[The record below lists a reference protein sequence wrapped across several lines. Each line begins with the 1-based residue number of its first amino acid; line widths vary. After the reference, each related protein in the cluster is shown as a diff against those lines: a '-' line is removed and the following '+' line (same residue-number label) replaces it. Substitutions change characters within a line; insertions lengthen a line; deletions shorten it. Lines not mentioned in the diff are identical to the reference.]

1 MKKNILIKTLL
12 VIVAVFFNYEFLYKF
27 GNFDV
32 SLMGLNFNIS
42 LLVVYILSIVKKNN
56 NIKTS
61 KSEKIISILFTI
73 FMITGEIISVTGN
86 IIYLVKPKYILLTL
100 IKVIGFYYL
109 FDSIL
114 SFINGVIKNISF
126 KKISNKKSIFNWYLK
141 KLEKYPF
148 RTSFISILIIFG
160 IYIFAFYPIV
170 LSPDPSFQIKM
181 YFNVHTKYID
191 WVIQRN
197 PLINMTNHHPIIH
210 TYLLGGCISLGRKLI
225 NDNFGLFLYTLFQT
239 LVYSSV
245 LAYTVKFM
253 KKNNVNIKYIFFVLL
268 LYLFVPMY
276 GFYTVSGV
284 KDTYYTSFMI
294 LFVLF
299 IYDFIHNYKEK
310 KVSILY
316 LVYLYFVIL
325 LLCLFRQN
333 GLYVVILTMPFVMFY
348 SKKNILRITSVF
360 VSIILS
366 MWCFNN
372 LVIPALGVSDGSIR
386 EALSVP
392 FQQTARLAKY
402 HDDIIEEKDKVVI
415 DKLLNYK
422 TLGKRYVPTLSD
434 KVKNQYNK
442 NATKEDLKNYFKVW
456 FKYLF
461 KEPICYVNATL
472 NNIHG
477 YFYPVSKNWYFY
489 YKYDTRILDGNLV
502 NYHYVN
508 SELLRQILTIY
519 GTIYPYIPL
528 IGLVS
533 SIGMGLY
540 FILYLISYLIDKK
553 LKKYIIV
560 LVPLITSILVC
571 FVGPANTYF
580 RYAMP
585 YLYVLPALFGLLI
598 KEMRSK
604 NE

>member
-1 MKKNILIKTLL
+1 MKKNILFKTLL
-12 VIVAVFFNYEFLYKF
+12 VIIAIFFNYEFLYNF
-27 GNFDV
+27 GNFIV
-32 SLMGLNFNIS
+32 SHMGLNFNIS
-42 LLVVYILSIVKKNN
+42 LIILYILSIVKRKNN
-56 NIKTS
+56 ISTS
-61 KSEKIISILFTI
+61 KSQKVLCVVFTI
-73 FMITGEIISVTGN
+73 FMLIGEIISVTGN
-86 IIYLVKPKYILLTL
+86 IAYLIKLKYIWLSI
-100 IKVIGFYYL
+100 IKIVGFYYS

-114 SFINGVIKNISF
+114 SYINGYIKNIKF
-126 KKISNKKSIFNWYLK
+126 KKNDNKKSIFNLYLR

-148 RTSFISILIIFG
+148 RTSFISILVIFG

-197 PLINMTNHHPIIH
+197 PLVNMTNHHPIIH

-253 KKNNVNIKYIFFVLL
+253 KKNDVNIKYIFFVLL
-268 LYLFVPMY
+268 IYLVVPMY

-299 IYDFIHNYKEK
+299 IYDFIHSYKDK
-310 KVSILY
+310 KISILY
-316 LVYLYFVIL
+316 LVYLYFVML

-333 GLYVVILTMPFVMFY
+333 GIYVVILTMPFIILY
-348 SKKNILRITSVF
+348 SKKNIIRTSTVL
-360 VSIILS
+360 VSILLS

-392 FQQTARLAKY
+392 FQQTARLVKY
-402 HDDIIEEKDKVVI
+402 HGDIIEEEDKEVI
-415 DKLLNYK
+415 DKILTYK
-422 TLGKRYVPTLSD
+422 SLGRRYVPTLSD
-434 KVKNQYNK
+434 KVKNKYNK

-456 FKYLF
+456 FKYLL
-461 KEPICYVNATL
+461 KEPICYINATL
-472 NNIHG
+472 NNING
-477 YFYPVSKNWYFY
+477 YFYPVSKNWYIY
-489 YKYDTRILDGNLV
+489 YKYDQRILENNLV
-502 NYHYVN
+502 DYHYMN
-508 SELLRQILTIY
+508 WDILRQILTIY
-519 GTIYPYIPL
+519 GTIYPYIPI

-553 LKKYIIV
+553 LKNYIIV
-560 LVPLITSILVC
+560 LVPLITSVLVC

-585 YLYVLPALFGLLI
+585 YLYVLPVLFGLLM
-598 KEMRSK
+598 KEMRNK